1 MTEVTDWSIIGPT
14 GVCPSCGTLAEL
26 PPEPIMPDAPPTTCE
41 ACGAQVPDYRRD
53 EFEGSEDMSFET
65 EDDYAVPLEERK
77 FTRAGIFTSLL
88 GSVAERGL
96 LRRDD

>member
-1 MTEVTDWSIIGPT
+1 
-14 GVCPSCGTLAEL
+14 
-26 PPEPIMPDAPPTTCE
+26 
-41 ACGAQVPDYRRD
+41 VPDYRRD
-53 EFEGSEDMSFET
+53 DYEGSEDVSFET

-88 GSVAERGL
+88 GNVAERGL